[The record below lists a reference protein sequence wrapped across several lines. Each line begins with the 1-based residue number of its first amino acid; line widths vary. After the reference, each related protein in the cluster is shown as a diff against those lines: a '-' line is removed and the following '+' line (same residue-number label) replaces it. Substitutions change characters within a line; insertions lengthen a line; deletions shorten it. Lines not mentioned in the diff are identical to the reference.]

1 MGTYARPAAAT
12 TPQQALA
19 DVDRFRRALLPLAG
33 NAMLRRGQAMSAIR
47 FERTA
52 VGIDLIAPTPTP
64 WTAAAPEQDWI
75 ARLLAAFLAAGPI
88 AEAFDALGYPLGDE
102 ELGWAPSPGVDGDR
116 LVRRIGGPLASL
128 AFEPGISRPRELR
141 VGREHT
147 AWSVT
152 ATAYSAPAQ
161 GWFPERLDVRDAQDL
176 VASFAVLDASPYRQD
191 LAPLANVAPAPVRP
205 QGYPPPR
212 LPL

>member
-1 MGTYARPAAAT
+1 M
-12 TPQQALA
+12 
-19 DVDRFRRALLPLAG
+19 
-33 NAMLRRGQAMSAIR
+33 
-47 FERTA
+47 
-52 VGIDLIAPTPTP
+52 
-64 WTAAAPEQDWI
+64 
-75 ARLLAAFLAAGPI
+75 
-88 AEAFDALGYPLGDE
+88 
-102 ELGWAPSPGVDGDR
+102 
-116 LVRRIGGPLASL
+116 
-128 AFEPGISRPRELR
+128 
-141 VGREHT
+141 GREHT